1 MLSASYYAAAFSA
14 QIDML
19 ARLNGIR
26 KNDPPHL
33 VHNLPPP
40 TYPSECPSCHS
51 HEFRMHHGRWLCS
64 FCRSSA

>member
-1 MLSASYYAAAFSA
+1 MGISAAIITASAA
-14 QIDML
+14 
-19 ARLNGIR
+19 
-26 KNDPPHL
+26 HL
-33 VHNLPPP
+33 EMKRMVEEGYEYDEDE